1 MVRQDRGFDPIVS
14 FSLVADSG
22 IKNGFI
28 KGEALLCDSEQIR
41 QKKTFKTDLKNSKST
56 LEREDI
62 HRI

>member
-41 QKKTFKTDLKNSKST
+41 QKKTFKTD
-56 LEREDI
+56 
-62 HRI
+62 